1 MTPINRRSALRVGG
15 ASLLGLSFPQ
25 LLAAAEKSKAP
36 KATAKCV
43 IFLHQWGGA
52 GQHETFDMKPDAP
65 ENVRGWYKP
74 MSSVVPGLP
83 VCEKLPLVAKLM
95 DRVSVVRC
103 FTHEM
108 KNHNS
113 AGYYSLTGVSPATDD
128 QRLRDSTDLFPAYGS
143 IVSKLVKSD
152 PGTAP
157 FVAFPHVI
165 ADGSITPGQHA
176 SFLGKSHNPLFVA
189 DDPNKADFRLPELS
203 LPEGVS
209 VGRLESR
216 TEILKLIDGQA
227 KLMEQSLV
235 AKGVDDSY
243 RKAVAMLTSPRFKQ
257 AFDLTKEDAKTRD
270 RYGRTTYGQSCLLA
284 RRLAE
289 AGAKFVNVYFSR
301 SIGGKGQGWDYHGF
315 RGESVTDRLAELMPI
330 TDQTLSALLED
341 LEQRGM
347 LDSTMVVWVGEFG
360 RTPKISS
367 NGGRDHWPQCYTG
380 LIAGGGAKKGVVYG
394 KSDKIGAYAVEGQ
407 ARPEDLA
414 ATMFA
419 ALGLDP
425 ETEIRDSLNRPLPI
439 SRGKVISEIMI

>member
-1 MTPINRRSALRVGG
+1 MKVLFSRRSALRVGG

-83 VCEKLPLVAKLM
+83 VCEKLPKIAKLM

-128 QRLRDSTDLFPAYGS
+128 QRLRDSQDLFPAYGS

-189 DDPNKADFRLPELS
+189 DDPNKPDFRLPELS
-203 LPEGVS
+203 LPEGVH
-209 VGRLESR
+209 VGRLERR
-216 TEILKLIDGQA
+216 TEILKLTNVGSRYKCLASSTTEDQHTNCRITIGLLACFAQTIVHRPRDGIA
-227 KLMEQSLV
+227 RLWSV
-235 AKGVDDSY
+235 KGDNCS
-243 RKAVAMLTSPRFKQ
+243 RAVAFK
-257 AFDLTKEDAKTRD
+257 E
-270 RYGRTTYGQSCLLA
+270 
-284 RRLAE
+284 
-289 AGAKFVNVYFSR
+289 
-301 SIGGKGQGWDYHGF
+301 
-315 RGESVTDRLAELMPI
+315 
-330 TDQTLSALLED
+330 
-341 LEQRGM
+341 
-347 LDSTMVVWVGEFG
+347 EF
-360 RTPKISS
+360 
-367 NGGRDHWPQCYTG
+367 
-380 LIAGGGAKKGVVYG
+380 
-394 KSDKIGAYAVEGQ
+394 
-407 ARPEDLA
+407 
-414 ATMFA
+414 
-419 ALGLDP
+419 
-425 ETEIRDSLNRPLPI
+425 
-439 SRGKVISEIMI
+439 